1 MPGQP
6 QDPREVL
13 ADLGK
18 LIDALGDYRS
28 VAILTGGF
36 VPLMYRRMPGFV
48 TPPMPPLLTSDFDWT
63 VPTRLEVLGGEALA
77 ERLLDSKLV
86 TIPSAGTEPAVL
98 RFQPERFGTTTLG
111 PTYVEFLAPLVG
123 ADVDRKGK
131 PKTVVRVQRGLT
143 AQLLRYLDL
152 LFVEP
157 MLFDAARVPELGL
170 AGPTN
175 ILLPNPANYVIQKLL
190 AWPSRDAGKRGKDL
204 AYVHEVAVL
213 TQKLWPELAAT
224 VVRLKAR
231 FPVAWFDRA
240 RDLIERQFESEAAE
254 GPIAVVRQY
263 RGLPG
268 RAPTERAVW
277 QTVRDFARATG
288 LQRRPDRDPPS
299 PC

>member
-28 VAILTGGF
+28 VAILIGGF
-36 VPLMYRRMPGFV
+36 VPMMYRHMPDLV
-48 TPPMPPLLTSDFDWT
+48 TPPMPPLFTSDFDWT
-63 VPTRLEVLGGEALA
+63 VPARLDVLGGEALA
-77 ERLLDSKLV
+77 ERLLDSKFV
-86 TIPSAGTEPAVL
+86 TIPSAGTEPPVL

-111 PTYVEFLAPLVG
+111 PTYAEFLAPLVG
-123 ADVDRKGK
+123 ADVDRKGN

-157 MLFDAARVPELGL
+157 MLFDAATLPELGL
-170 AGPTN
+170 AQPTN
-175 ILLPNPANYVIQKLL
+175 ILLPNPASYVIQKSL

-213 TQKLWPELAAT
+213 TQKRWPEVEAT
-224 VVRLKAR
+224 IERLRAR
-231 FPVAWFDRA
+231 FPAAWFDRV
-240 RDLIERQFESEAAE
+240 RDLTDRQFDSEAAD

-263 RGLPG
+263 RDLPG
-268 RAPTERAVW
+268 RAPSERAVW
-277 QTVRDFARATG
+277 QTVRDFARAVG
-288 LQRRPDRDPPS
+288 IG
-299 PC
+299 

>member
-18 LIDALGDYRS
+18 LIDAMGDYRS

-36 VPLMYRRMPGFV
+36 VPMMYRRMPGFV

-63 VPTRLEVLGGEALA
+63 VPTRLDVLGGQALA
-77 ERLLDSKLV
+77 KRLLDSKFV
-86 TIPSAGTEPAVL
+86 TIPSAGTEPPVL

-123 ADVDRKGK
+123 ADVDRKGN

-143 AQLLRYLDL
+143 AQALRYLDL

-157 MLFDAARVPELGL
+157 MLFDAAALPELGL
-170 AGPTN
+170 AQPTN
-175 ILLPNPANYVIQKLL
+175 ILLPSPASYVIQKLL

-204 AYVHEVAVL
+204 AYVHEVAIL
-213 TQKLWPELAAT
+213 TQKRWPEVAAT
-224 VVRLKAR
+224 VVRLKQR
-231 FPVAWFDRA
+231 FSAVWFDRA
-240 RDLIERQFESEAAE
+240 CDLIERQFESEA
-254 GPIAVVRQY
+254 
-263 RGLPG
+263 
-268 RAPTERAVW
+268 
-277 QTVRDFARATG
+277 
-288 LQRRPDRDPPS
+288 QR
-299 PC
+299 